1 MNWPKTLLFAF
12 CAHAS
17 EQFPDVDMH
26 AMTKEVMRLQRTLF
40 SPEEFGAARN
50 REEIRGALAGLTKHL
65 GHLREK
71 VFTDQ
76 PVLRTNVK
84 LLSNLVAEADR
95 SFRVGD
101 KAFARY
107 ELMSSLQLC
116 VACHTR
122 TRSPDIV
129 LAEGDFKGATERE
142 KADFYFA
149 TRQFEAGKQIYEA
162 LLKTA
167 KPADM
172 LEIATP
178 LLIFYSRVKEDPAGG
193 EAFFSQQAANAQLPQ
208 AERRRFAAWAADFA
222 AWRKE
227 PKVAEV
233 TLKIG
238 RAHV

>member
-12 CAHAS
+12 GAFAS

-26 AMTKEVMRLQRTLF
+26 AMTKEVMKLQKTLF

-142 KADFYFA
+142 KADLDRKS
-149 TRQFEAGKQIYEA
+149 TR
-162 LLKTA
+162 LNSSHT
-167 KPADM
+167 
-172 LEIATP
+172 
-178 LLIFYSRVKEDPAGG
+178 
-193 EAFFSQQAANAQLPQ
+193 
-208 AERRRFAAWAADFA
+208 
-222 AWRKE
+222 
-227 PKVAEV
+227 
-233 TLKIG
+233 
-238 RAHV
+238 